1 MSAKAGLLSHE
12 YTEVLVEARRLRR
25 SFSFALRLDASSA
38 KSSPRDTADEI
49 CTADMC
55 SGDAA
60 LKEELPEY
68 CETATCTEAE
78 CCDTSGE

>member
-1 MSAKAGLLSHE
+1 
-12 YTEVLVEARRLRR
+12 
-25 SFSFALRLDASSA
+25 
-38 KSSPRDTADEI
+38 
-49 CTADMC
+49 MC

-78 CCDTSGE
+78 CCDTSEDEDSDQQAEIITGIVSSVAAALIIGAGAWVWQKCRVREKETPVRQEA